1 MTDNFSTLRLFA
13 RVARTGS
20 FTAAGKEVG
29 LSQPSVSRIISN
41 LEKDLG
47 VLLFARTTHAV
58 RPTEAGEEYL
68 SRIEPILSD
77 MEEANHAVRGT
88 GELRGRLRVG
98 AAASFAQ
105 REIIPLLPAF
115 LAKHPKLK
123 IDLVLTDSRQDLVDE
138 AIDVAIRFGPLDDS
152 TMVARKLGV
161 TPRLVA
167 ASPAYLERAGVPQA
181 PADLIDHQIVLGPS
195 SSGKAGWTFR
205 KGGKVQSIRVGG
217 RLMIT
222 VNEGTT
228 VAAVAGMGIVS
239 TALWGCRAELEN
251 GTLVQLLPD
260 WDLGLIEVN
269 ALLSG
274 GKGTKPSARAF
285 AAHLQ
290 DSLDGVKPA
299 ARSFPAED

>member
-1 MTDNFSTLRLFA
+1 MSDDFATLRLFL

-41 LEKDLG
+41 LEQDLG

-98 AAASFAQ
+98 AATSFAQ
-105 REIIPLLPAF
+105 RTIIPILPEF
-115 LAKHPKLK
+115 LAKHPKLNV
-123 IDLVLTDSRQDLVDE
+123 DLVLTDSRQDLVDE
-138 AIDVAIRFGPLDDS
+138 AIDVAIRYGPLEDS
-152 TMVARKLGV
+152 TMIARKLGSS
-161 TPRLVA
+161 PRVIA
-167 ASPAYLERAGVPQA
+167 ASPGYLEQAGIPEK
-181 PADLIDHQIVLGPS
+181 PADLMNHQIILGPS
-195 SSGKAGWTFR
+195 SVTIARWKFE
-205 KGGKVQSIRVGG
+205 KDGKVQSIRIDG
-217 RLMIT
+217 RLNIT

-228 VAAVAGMGIVS
+228 TAAVAGMGIVN
-239 TALWGCRAELEN
+239 TAFWSCKSELEN
-251 GTLVQLLPD
+251 RSLVQLLTD

-269 ALLSG
+269 ALLLG
-274 GKGTKPSARAF
+274 GRGTKPSARAF
-285 AAHLQ
+285 VTHLQ
-290 DSLDGVKPA
+290 ESV
-299 ARSFPAED
+299 R